1 MMHSGSARWPEP
13 GEGGLP
19 RGAPRGDLIAMVKPR
34 ICTLVLTLAGLLV
47 AGPLLAG
54 ESEQRVLYG
63 RALEDR
69 ELGWACYS
77 RHYDA
82 THLRSHPDQNV
93 KDMAML
99 AYRPDWQGADASIL
113 IFEARFRDGGAPAEF
128 SGECR
133 TAGGGVLACGIECD
147 GGKFT
152 LKSAG
157 NGAILV
163 DMPGEPGLCDAAD
176 GMNGPGFGPDDK
188 RFRLDRTDIGDCRG
202 LIWDDEIRPRL
213 LKAAGR

>member
-1 MMHSGSARWPEP
+1 
-13 GEGGLP
+13 
-19 RGAPRGDLIAMVKPR
+19 MVKSR
-34 ICTLVLTLAGLLV
+34 ICTLVVTLAALLA

-82 THLRSHPDQNV
+82 AHLRTHPDQNV
-93 KDMAML
+93 RDIAML

-113 IFEARFRDGGAPAEF
+113 NFEARFRKGGEPVQF
-128 SGECR
+128 SGECPSVD
-133 TAGGGVLACGIECD
+133 GGVLACGIECD
-147 GGKFT
+147 GGEFSVKT
-152 LKSAG
+152 AAG
-157 NGAILV
+157 GAILV
-163 DMPGEPGLCDAAD
+163 DLPAEPGLCDAAD
-176 GMNGPGFGPDDK
+176 GPGFGPDDK
-188 RFRLDRTDIGDCRG
+188 RFRLDRVDIGDCRG

-213 LKAAGR
+213 LKSAGR